1 MPLAAG
7 HLQLRRVALL
17 IESSRAYARELVR
30 GVAVYQ
36 RENQHWSISYT
47 PRGLDDP
54 PPDWLR
60 DWEGDGILARIN
72 DRRMADAVA
81 RKGVP
86 VIDLR
91 RKLRDLPFP
100 SLGPDDDAVALLAF
114 EHLAERGF
122 RHFGF
127 AGLARGEHLAMD
139 ARADCFVR
147 LASSSGLPCEVFHF
161 ARRRP
166 GSQPIQIRQITRWLK
181 ALPKPLAVMAC
192 NDDSGL
198 FVLQACR
205 QAGILVPDEVAVI
218 GVGNDDCLCD
228 LALPSLSSVDLDPQR
243 IGYEAARALDAL
255 MASRGLKCLHWTM
268 PPRGVVARASTDVL
282 ATADQRLI
290 QAVRFIRE
298 QACGPLRTSDVLRAV
313 HMSRAALEP
322 RFKATLGRTIH
333 QEIQRVRLL
342 RVQELLLGS
351 NAPLKQIAMQA
362 GFHSPEYMMRV
373 FHRFTG
379 QTPGEY
385 RKAAGRTARRP
396 NRQFPADK
404 QAPPATPGNVR
415 RDMPGA

>member
-1 MPLAAG
+1 MPPAIR
-7 HLQLRRVALL
+7 HVQLRRVALL
-17 IESSRAYARELVR
+17 IEASRAYARELVR

-36 RENQHWSISYT
+36 REHQDWSISYT

-60 DWEGDGILARIN
+60 DWEGDGILARLN

-91 RKLRDLPFP
+91 RRLRDLPFP
-100 SLGPDDDAVALLAF
+100 SLGPDDEAVARLAF
-114 EHLAERGF
+114 EHLVERGF
-122 RHFGF
+122 RQFGF

-139 ARADCFVR
+139 ARGDCFVH
-147 LASSSGLPCEVFHF
+147 LASSSGLPCAVFRF

-166 GSQPIQIRQITRWLK
+166 GSQPIQLRQITRWLE

-198 FVLQACR
+198 FILQACR

-243 IGYEAARALDAL
+243 IGYEAAQALDAL
-255 MASRGLKCLHWTM
+255 MASRGLKCPHWTM

-290 QAVRFIRE
+290 QAVRFIRAH
-298 QACGPLRTSDVLRAV
+298 ACGPLRTSDVLRAA

-342 RVQELLLGS
+342 RVQELLLSS
-351 NAPLKQIAMQA
+351 NAPLKQIAIQA

-373 FHRFTG
+373 FHRFAG

-404 QAPPATPGNVR
+404 QAPQPGPAAARG
-415 RDMPGA
+415 DASEA